1 MSELKISG
9 VGGQEASCGTAAGK
23 ANLRVDVKHASS
35 SARRPDNRGGIGLVV
50 LEVVAVDRA
59 NEGVFSG
66 GLL

>member
-1 MSELKISG
+1 MSELEISR
-9 VGGQEASCGTAAGK
+9 VGGQEASCGAAASK

-50 LEVVAVDRA
+50 LEVVAVDWA
-59 NEGVFSG
+59 NERVFGG